1 MTTTSHRPPP
11 PGRPPLISVITLT
24 NRPGSIDVTWGGLQR
39 QTLEDFEWILCDEL
53 FDWRRDEV
61 AAYVGDRRLR
71 HIPAPTRPGA
81 LWNLHKSYNEALRRC
96 RGRFV
101 VSLQD
106 YIWIPDDGL
115 HRFWEAYE
123 QLGPRALVTGVSTLY
138 ELPRELGEDV
148 QQPPGKI
155 SLFARPWEG
164 RPTVMTRPDHRA
176 GGEGR
181 FVEKPFWMWELNWGG
196 APLDTFYELGGFPE
210 EHDDLFYS
218 CDNASIAGCA
228 AALGH
233 RIWVDNANE
242 CRLLDHGD
250 LFPKPPDWEA
260 RHGRYGDWY
269 RWFEGWM
276 NGGRPRF
283 PYLPHPSRPAAS
295 ATGQTNAGDAGRG
308 ETGR

>member
-1 MTTTSHRPPP
+1 MTTSGAS
-11 PGRPPLISVITLT
+11 PGHPAPPLVSVVTVT
-24 NRPGSIDVTWGGLQR
+24 KRPGSIDVTWGGLRR
-39 QTLEDFEWILCDEL
+39 QTLGEFEWILCDEL
-53 FDWRRDEV
+53 FDWRHEEV
-61 AAYVGDRRLR
+61 AAYVGDERLR
-71 HIPAPTRPGA
+71 HIPAPATGA
-81 LWNLHKSYNEALRRC
+81 VWNLHRSYNQALRLC

-115 HRFWEAYE
+115 QRFWEAYE
-123 QLGPRALVTGVSTLY
+123 QLGPRALVTGVATLY
-138 ELPRELGEDV
+138 DMPLEQTGAVQTPLGR
-148 QQPPGKI
+148 I

-164 RPTVMTRPDHRA
+164 RPTVMTRADHRA

-218 CDNASIAGCA
+218 CDNASVAGCA

-250 LFPKPPDWEA
+250 LFPKPLDWEE
-260 RHGRYGDWY
+260 RHGRYGHWY
-269 RWFEGWM
+269 RWFEGWLH
-276 NGGRPRF
+276 GGRPRF
-283 PYLPHPSRPAAS
+283 PHLGDRPGAGAPS
-295 ATGQTNAGDAGRG
+295 GAGGGGAVR
-308 ETGR
+308 